1 MATVVKKGVVSGLA
15 WDALSD
21 VVVEKPK
28 TRCEVATK
36 ELRGGSSIL
45 PGKNLRNK
53 ADLGTL

>member
-1 MATVVKKGVVSGLA
+1 MVKKGVGSGLA

-21 VVVEKPK
+21 AVVEKPK
-28 TRCEVATK
+28 TRSEVATK

-53 ADLGTL
+53 ADLGTP